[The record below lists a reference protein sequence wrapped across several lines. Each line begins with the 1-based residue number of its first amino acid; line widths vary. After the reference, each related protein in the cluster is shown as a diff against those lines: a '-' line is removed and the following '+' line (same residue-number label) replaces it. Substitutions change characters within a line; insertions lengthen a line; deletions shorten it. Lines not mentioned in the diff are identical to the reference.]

1 MKLTGGGV
9 VALAALA
16 AVGYVAWQVVSKKK
30 EIGQA
35 ISDLGNQVNP
45 LSNTNVV
52 ITSADKAVQ
61 AVTGMK
67 DDTLAGAVWRWWNP
81 DQEAIDNQITAP
93 TQANP
98 TAEKLSKAFSNLPS
112 YVFDQQADLAMLG
125 YDIGFKSNAGGA
137 ATGRTMRP

>member
-67 DDTLAGAVWRWWNP
+67 DDTLAGAIWRVVNP
-81 DQEAIDNQITAP
+81 GQEAMDNQITAP
-93 TQANP
+93 TPAGP
-98 TAEKLSKAFSNLPS
+98 TAAKLAAIYKDEFAFLSAFEPTR
-112 YVFDQQADLAMLG
+112 
-125 YDIGFKSNAGGA
+125 GFTSNAGGA

>member
-9 VALAALA
+9 LALAALA

-93 TQANP
+93 TPAGP
-98 TAEKLSKAFSNLPS
+98 TAEKLAAIYKQIGS
-112 YVFDQQADLAMLG
+112 YQADQNNDLSTLG
-125 YDIGFKSNAGGA
+125 YSIGFTSNAGGA